1 MNRELAEKRKEQIL
15 EAAFKIFAEKG
26 YHAATIADIAAEL
39 RMGHGTFYRY
49 FNNKLDIFTNVVDR
63 VIADI
68 GKVIVI
74 EAPEASNTLKE
85 YRSQIR
91 RIGQRLFDL
100 FTKDTFISKLIFD
113 EAPGID
119 PIITE
124 RINKSYDVFAEFT
137 ERYFKNGVEKGFL
150 KDDFD
155 TRTAAYAVNAMIFE
169 GVRRVLD
176 SDDVVAERESWIET
190 VTMLMLDGMAKKEA
204 REES

>member
-1 MNRELAEKRKEQIL
+1 MNSELAEKRKEQIL
-15 EAAFKIFAEKG
+15 GAAFRIFAEKG
-26 YHAATIADIAAEL
+26 YHATAIADIAAEL
-39 RMGHGTFYRY
+39 GIGHGTFYRY

-68 GKVIVI
+68 GKVIIV
-74 EAPEASNTLKE
+74 EAPEVTNTLKE

-100 FTKDTFISKLIFD
+100 FTKDTSMSKLLFD

-119 PIITE
+119 PVITE
-124 RINKSYDVFAEFT
+124 RINKSYDIFAEFT

-150 KDDFD
+150 KNDYD

-169 GVRRVLD
+169 GVRRVLG
-176 SDDVVAERESWIET
+176 SDDVVADRESWIET
-190 VTMLMLDGMAKKEA
+190 VIMLMLDGMAKKETQ
-204 REES
+204 E